1 MPFHSPPEVFGN
13 TKRNFWLNGKRPDIE
28 PHLAF
33 VYWGRHAV
41 VIVFVK
47 RKDCVTSSQRVSI

>member
-47 RKDCVTSSQRVSI
+47 RKDCVTSS